1 MIGEPDLLVIGRDD
15 VGEKDITA
23 LLSPSTRAKDLLL
36 KRGLYED
43 GGVASYW
50 VVDPD
55 EPSVTVL
62 ELVDGRYRLPVA
74 LPFPVEQQPDLLLG

>member
-1 MIGEPDLLVIGRDD
+1 M
-15 VGEKDITA
+15 
-23 LLSPSTRAKDLLL
+23 
-36 KRGLYED
+36 
-43 GGVASYW
+43 ASYW